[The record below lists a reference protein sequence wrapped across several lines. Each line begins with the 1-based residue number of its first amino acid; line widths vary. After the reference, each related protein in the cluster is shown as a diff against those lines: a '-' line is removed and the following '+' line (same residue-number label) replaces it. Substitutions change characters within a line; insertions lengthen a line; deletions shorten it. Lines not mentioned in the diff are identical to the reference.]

1 MTTRISARLEEKMS
15 KMISS
20 GQYADAE
27 EVLNQAVALL
37 ESRDNRLE
45 WIRSAIAESD
55 AANERGEGVRYTS
68 ELMDALEAEA
78 HERFLRGER
87 PSPDVCP

>member
-1 MTTRISARLEEKMS
+1 MVTHLSARLEERIAKMV
-15 KMISS
+15 SS

-27 EVLNQAVALL
+27 EVLDQAVALL
-37 ESRDNRLE
+37 ESRDHRLE
-45 WIRSAIAESD
+45 WLRNAIAESD
-55 AANERGEGVRYTS
+55 AALARGEGVRYTP

-78 HERFLRGER
+78 HERCLRGER